1 MWSEEW
7 KKETNWFVIKLLL
20 LKLKGLSISN
30 ISMLLT
36 LLSSRWP
43 CVRTDWR
50 RKWVGRNQHR
60 TLVQCPCKALQ
71 RVQLQGTLDIFV
83 PLNSSPGPNRGDLY
97 VKIKNRRMFSSEVK
111 SFDCW
116 LLNHF
121 ERKSMSWISSI
132 SIWICRVIRDQRRR
146 DDENMKN
153 VKGNVEVF
161 PKSDRGRINLPW
173 TWPQLR

>member
-116 LLNHF
+116 YIVDCWIILREKVCHEFQVFQSEYVEWF
-121 ERKSMSWISSI
+121 EIKEEEGMMKIYEKRNRKCGGVPE
-132 SIWICRVIRDQRRR
+132 IW
-146 DDENMKN
+146 
-153 VKGNVEVF
+153 
-161 PKSDRGRINLPW
+161 
-173 TWPQLR
+173 